1 MSRKTL
7 FVILIVLV
15 VLVGGWLLFGRN
27 NPKSGTSTNAQQS
40 SASNLKPITYSKAYP
55 VMDGKMK
62 YVVDI
67 QTSGSDYILGIN
79 VSATKDVLP
88 AGFHWDPI
96 EFPRAIIDGVTT
108 YDVDELAAVWKSPGV
123 RPTRDFVGAM
133 GPPTSVK
140 DGKYVL
146 ENPFPTGFQ
155 KRAKSLE
162 ELKALMKDGDAI
174 QLIWFNV
181 KETKYTDIE
190 KKQMP
195 DGGTSTSGVLDTSTG
210 YGKHPAIID
219 VQIPWAEIQT
229 ALGI

>member
-1 MSRKTL
+1 M

-15 VLVGGWLLFGRN
+15 LVAAAWMMFGKSA
-27 NPKSGTSTNAQQS
+27 PKSGTASNAPQS
-40 SASNLKPITYSKAYP
+40 AASNLKPLTYSKSYP
-55 VMDGKMK
+55 IMDGKMK

-67 QTSGSDYILGIN
+67 QTSGSDYVLGIN
-79 VSATKDVLP
+79 VSATKEILP

-96 EFPRAIIDGVTT
+96 EFPRAVVDGVTT
-108 YDVDELAAVWKSPGV
+108 YDVDEIAAVWKSPGV
-123 RPTRDFVGAM
+123 RPTREFVGAM

-155 KRAKSLE
+155 KRAKSIE
-162 ELKALMKDGDAI
+162 ELKALMKDGDAL

-181 KETKYTDIE
+181 KETKYTDLE
-190 KKQMP
+190 TKQMP
-195 DGGTSTSGVLDTSTG
+195 GGGTSTSGVLDTSTG
-210 YGKHPAIID
+210 YGKHPPIVD
-219 VQIPWAEIQT
+219 VQIPWAEIQA